1 MMQLARPTHM
11 PIVYSLITSV
21 ATAHAKC
28 ALGAVG
34 ADQRP
39 SVVAER
45 WILGRGFV

>member
-28 ALGAVG
+28 ALGACLPDTVDT
-34 ADQRP
+34 AR
-39 SVVAER
+39 A
-45 WILGRGFV
+45 